1 MNRLR
6 ARLPALDAVMV
17 PNTAGG
23 HVPVAVMDE
32 VRALIRA
39 INRKA
44 RFAEMHLAVL
54 NGIDWD
60 QCDDLGRRPTGA
72 TDPVHLKV
80 PLSEAVLVLEHPT
93 AAVDHAYLAF
103 DGLTAALVNMTDT
116 LGRALNVAYG
126 LNLHP
131 RQASL
136 IAVRTQCNPAS
147 PLGVVLHDP
156 QNTDWLLKVRELRGR
171 CQHADVEEVLTTRAG
186 ALSRRGEP
194 YVDQAYSWRTPAQS
208 TSIMVYAQEAVQAAD
223 ACLDAA
229 IGGILAKPANPMR

>member
-6 ARLPALDAVMV
+6 ARLPALDAAMV

-23 HVPVAVMDE
+23 HVPVAVMGE

-60 QCDDLGRRPTGA
+60 QCDDLGRRLVGA
-72 TDPVHLKV
+72 TDPVQLKV
-80 PLSEAVLVLEHPT
+80 LLSEAVLILEHPT

-126 LNLHP
+126 LRLHP

-136 IAVRTQCNPAS
+136 IAVRAQCNPAS

-156 QNTDWLLKVRELRGR
+156 QNTEWLLKVRELRGR

-194 YVDQAYSWRTPAQS
+194 YVDQAYSWRTPAQA
-208 TSIMVYAQEAVQAAD
+208 TSIMLYAQEAVQAAD
-223 ACLDAA
+223 TCLDAA
-229 IGGILAKPANPMR
+229 IGGVLANPTNPMR

>member
-1 MNRLR
+1 M
-6 ARLPALDAVMV
+6 
-17 PNTAGG
+17 
-23 HVPVAVMDE
+23 PVAVMGE

-39 INRKA
+39 IHRKA
-44 RFAEMHLAVL
+44 RFAEMHLTVL

-60 QCDDLGRRPTGA
+60 QCDDLGRRLVGA
-72 TDPVHLKV
+72 TDPVQLKV
-80 PLSEAVLVLEHPT
+80 LLSEAVLILEHPT

-194 YVDQAYSWRTPAQS
+194 YVDQAYPWRTPAQS
-208 TSIMVYAQEAVQAAD
+208 TSIMIYAQEAVQAAD
-223 ACLDAA
+223 TCLDAA
-229 IGGILAKPANPMR
+229 IGGILANPANAMR